1 MLMRELR
8 GSTVIQS
15 KLSTRQQHM
24 NAIQRSL
31 TAVLAIGLGVSL
43 SMPAAHAQSFPAKPI
58 RFINNFPAGG
68 PSDFLARTVGE
79 AITTHFKQ
87 PVVTENKAGAGGN
100 IGADL
105 VAKSPADGY
114 TVLFGIDTAFTVNP
128 FIYKGMPFKPADFKP
143 IMVMVSSGL
152 LVGANPG
159 SGIKTMKDLI
169 AQGKGKGLNFSSGG
183 SGSPGHLAAE
193 IFMDAADIKIQHIP
207 YKGNSPA
214 VLAVMSG
221 EVDAGVLATPG
232 MLPHVKVG
240 KITPLAVT
248 SRQRSRSAPDVPTV
262 LEVGLKDL
270 ELEVLYVA
278 MVAAATPEPVIQLL
292 QKAFTDAL
300 KRPDTQAQLASMD
313 LFYEGL
319 IGAEAA
325 KRISDLSQ
333 RYERIIKST
342 GMKVE

>member
-1 MLMRELR
+1 MNSIKKSLNA
-8 GSTVIQS
+8 VIA
-15 KLSTRQQHM
+15 L
-24 NAIQRSL
+24 
-31 TAVLAIGLGVSL
+31 GLLVSL
-43 SMPAAHAQSFPAKPI
+43 SMPAVQAQNFPSKPI

-79 AITTHFKQ
+79 AITTNFKQ
-87 PVVTENKAGAGGN
+87 PVITENKAGAGGN

-128 FIYKGMPFKPADFKP
+128 YIYKGMPFKPADFKP

-152 LVGANPG
+152 LVGTYPG
-159 SGIKTMKDLI
+159 SGIKTLKDLI
-169 AQGKGKGLNFSSGG
+169 TQGKGKGLNFSSGG
-183 SGSPGHLAAE
+183 SGSPGHLASE
-193 IFMDAADIKIQHIP
+193 IFMDAADIKIQHVP

-214 VLAVMSG
+214 VLAVLSG

-232 MLPHVKVG
+232 MLPYVKAG

-262 LEVGLKDL
+262 LEAGLKDL
-270 ELEVLYVA
+270 EMEVLYVA
-278 MVAAATPEPVIQLL
+278 MVPAATPEPVVQLL

-319 IGAEAA
+319 TGPEAV
-325 KRISDLSQ
+325 KRLSDLSQ
-333 RYERIIKST
+333 RYGRIIKST

>member
-1 MLMRELR
+1 M
-8 GSTVIQS
+8 T
-15 KLSTRQQHM
+15 LSRRTSAQ
-24 NAIQRSL
+24 
-31 TAVLAIGLGVSL
+31 TLALFMACASCLLLAPG
-43 SMPAAHAQSFPAKPI
+43 AQGQGQAQNYPSKPI
-58 RFINNFPAGG
+58 RFVNNFPAGG

-79 AITTHFKQ
+79 AITTAFKQ

-100 IGADL
+100 IGAEL

-128 FIYKGMPFKPADFKP
+128 SIYKGMPFKPSDLKP

-152 LVGANPG
+152 LVGANPATG
-159 SGIKTMKDLI
+159 LKSMKDLI
-169 AQGKGKGLNFSSGG
+169 AQGKTKGLNFSSGG

-193 IFMDAADIKIQHIP
+193 IFMDAAGIQIQHVP
-207 YKGNSPA
+207 YKGNTPA
-214 VLAVMSG
+214 VLAVLSG

-232 MLPHVKVG
+232 MLPHVKAG

-248 SRQRSRSAPDVPTV
+248 SRQRSRSAPEVPTV
-262 LEVGLKDL
+262 SELGLKDL

-278 MVAAATPEPVIQLL
+278 MVPAATPEPVVQVL
-292 QKAFTDAL
+292 QKAFTEAL

-313 LFYEGL
+313 LFFEGL
-319 IGAEAA
+319 TGADAA
-325 KRISDLSQ
+325 KRLSDLAQ
-333 RYERIIKST
+333 RYARTVQST